1 MLSLEYWYLLPAA
14 TMIATVAT
22 ASGIGGG
29 VFFSPL
35 FILGL
40 EMEPSVAVATAL
52 VTQVFGFS
60 SAFVTYLR
68 RGLVDFRLGKS
79 LLIYAIPAAV
89 VGSLNASRVPAT
101 ALKGLFAVG
110 MFFIGWQLFR
120 SNRKDTHDGGVLTT
134 EPQTDAVG
142 ESVLIDRAGKAYRYR
157 ICHQQHGRVLAGIG
171 GALLGMISIGLAELQ
186 MYHLIG
192 RCRVPSAVAVATT
205 IFVVV
210 ITLLVASSGYFFQ
223 YFSNAE
229 QETVT
234 QIFRIAAFTVP
245 GVLIGGQLGP
255 QLQIRIDPDVAKTS
269 IAVLVL
275 VVGALMLVTLY

>member
-1 MLSLEYWYLLPAA
+1 MLTLEYWYLLPAA
-14 TMIATVAT
+14 TLIATIAT

-40 EMEPSVAVATAL
+40 KMEPSVAVATAL
-52 VTQVFGFS
+52 VTQVFGFT

-68 RGLVDFRLGKS
+68 RRLVDFRLGKS
-79 LLIYAIPAAV
+79 LLIFSIPTAV
-89 VGSLNASRVPAT
+89 VGSLNASFVPAN
-101 ALKGLFAVG
+101 ALKSLFAVG

-120 SNRKDTHDGGVLTT
+120 SYRQEAHDNHIRAT
-134 EPQTDAVG
+134 EPQTDEAA
-142 ESVLIDRAGKAYRYR
+142 ESVLIDRAGKVYRYS
-157 ICHQQHGRVLAGIG
+157 ICHQKRGRLLAGIG
-171 GALLGMISIGLAELQ
+171 GALLGMISVGLAELQ

-192 RCRVPSAVAVATT
+192 RCRVPPAVAVATT

-210 ITLLVASSGYFFQ
+210 ITLLVASSGYFFH

-229 QETVT
+229 QESIN
-234 QIFRIAAFTVP
+234 QIFRIVAFTVP

-255 QLQIRIDPDVAKTS
+255 LLQVRIDPDIAKPG
-269 IAVLVL
+269 IAALVV
-275 VVGALMLVTLY
+275 VVGALMLVTLS